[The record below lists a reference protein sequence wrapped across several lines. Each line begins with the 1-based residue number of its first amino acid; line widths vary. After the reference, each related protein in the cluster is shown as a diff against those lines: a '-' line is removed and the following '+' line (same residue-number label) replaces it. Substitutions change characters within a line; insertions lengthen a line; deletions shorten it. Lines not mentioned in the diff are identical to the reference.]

1 MKFFSEVFGWMF
13 ERYSQFID
21 NSYFRIITGEV
32 GTHGING
39 GIQRRT
45 TDRPGLEMGTNA
57 ATLSMDVE
65 EL

>member
-39 GIQRRT
+39 CLLYT
-45 TDRPGLEMGTNA
+45 SDA
-57 ATLSMDVE
+57 ADE
-65 EL
+65 